1 MIVADAPSVPADTA
15 KAVLIPF
22 ALVTLI
28 WSSTWIVIRDQLG
41 SVPPSWSVCYR
52 FLLAG
57 IAMAIFARLRG
68 VSLRIGGAGMLFAGL
83 LGTAQFVLN
92 FNFVYRAE
100 QHLTS
105 GVVAV
110 VYAMLLIPNSL
121 LAFLAFRQPVTRGF
135 IVGSAIATA
144 GIVMMLVHEYRAAD
158 VAPDAILL
166 GAAFSILGL
175 LSASAANVMQG
186 TEIARRL
193 PMMAVLTWAML
204 IGAAIDAVF
213 AWVTA
218 GAPVIEWRLGYL
230 AGIAYLGIAGSVVT
244 FPLYFRLIQTIG
256 AGRAAYT
263 SVLIPVIAMLI
274 STLFEGYRWTGFAAP
289 GALLAVAGMVVALR
303 SKKA

>member
-110 VYAMLLIPNSL
+110 IYAMLLIPNSL

-144 GIVMMLVHEYRAAD
+144 GIIMMLVHEYRAAD

-175 LSASAANVMQG
+175 MSASTANVMQG

-193 PMMAVLTWAML
+193 PMMAVLAWAML

-218 GAPVIEWRLGYL
+218 GPPVIEWRAGYL

>member
-1 MIVADAPSVPADTA
+1 MADAPSVPADTA

-57 IAMAIFARLRG
+57 IAMAIFARVRG
-68 VSLRIGGAGMLFAGL
+68 VPLRIGGAGMLFAGL

-100 QHLTS
+100 QYLTS

-144 GIVMMLVHEYRAAD
+144 GIIMMLVHEYRAAD
-158 VAPDAILL
+158 VVPDAILL

-193 PMMAVLTWAML
+193 PMMAVLAWAML

-218 GAPVIEWRLGYL
+218 GPPVIEWRLGYL

-274 STLFEGYRWTGFAAP
+274 STLLEGYRWTGFAAP
-289 GALLAVAGMVVALR
+289 GALLAIAGMVVALR
-303 SKKA
+303 SKMA

>member
-218 GAPVIEWRLGYL
+218 GAPVIEWRLSYL

-289 GALLAVAGMVVALR
+289 GALLAIAGMVVALR

>member
-1 MIVADAPSVPADTA
+1 LIVADAPSVPADTA

-68 VSLRIGGAGMLFAGL
+68 VSLRIGGAGMLFASL

-186 TEIARRL
+186 TKIARRL
-193 PMMAVLTWAML
+193 PMMAVLAWAML
-204 IGAAIDAVF
+204 IGAAINAVF

-218 GAPVIEWRLGYL
+218 GPPVIEWRLGYL

>member
-57 IAMAIFARLRG
+57 IAMAIFARVRG
-68 VSLRIGGAGMLFAGL
+68 VPLRIGGAGMLFAGL

-100 QHLTS
+100 QYLTS

-144 GIVMMLVHEYRAAD
+144 GIIMMLVHEYRAAD
-158 VAPDAILL
+158 VVPDAILL

-193 PMMAVLTWAML
+193 PMMAVLAWAML

-218 GAPVIEWRLGYL
+218 GPPVIEWRLGYL

-274 STLFEGYRWTGFAAP
+274 STLLEGYRWTGFAAP
-289 GALLAVAGMVVALR
+289 GALLAIAGMVVALR
-303 SKKA
+303 SKMA